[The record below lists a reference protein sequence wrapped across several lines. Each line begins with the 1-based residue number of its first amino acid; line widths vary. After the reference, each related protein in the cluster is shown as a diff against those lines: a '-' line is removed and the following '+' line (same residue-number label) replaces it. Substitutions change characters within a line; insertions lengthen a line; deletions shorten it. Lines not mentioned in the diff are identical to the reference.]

1 MASGSGFVLFIGNKR
16 NWAKWLENV
25 VKIFPVIT
33 SFAASVESILCITVF
48 DRGVARVGDIMY
60 GIDEQE

>member
-33 SFAASVESILCITVF
+33 SFAASVESILSIKVF
-48 DRGVARVGDIMY
+48 DRGVTRVGDVMS
-60 GIDEQE
+60 GINEQE

>member
-25 VKIFPVIT
+25 VKIFPVVT
-33 SFAASVESILCITVF
+33 SFAASVESILSIKVF
-48 DRGVARVGDIMY
+48 DRGVTRVGDVMS
-60 GIDEQE
+60 GINEQE

>member
-1 MASGSGFVLFIGNKR
+1 MASGSGFVLSIGNKR

-33 SFAASVESILCITVF
+33 SFAASVESILSIKVF
-48 DRGVARVGDIMY
+48 DRGVTRVGDVMY
-60 GIDEQE
+60 GINEQE